1 MVTWCKKP
9 YVLPYLIDV
18 ASAEMAAEISLRL
31 ATLPMV
37 YNVAVTET
45 EYEEDPEMKQR
56 IWKACERADERVQDV
71 RGSVRVSGGREV
83 NGANARARYK
93 GVI

>member
-1 MVTWCKKP
+1 MKCYMVTWCKKP

-56 IWKACERADERVQDV
+56 IWKRVNERM
-71 RGSVRVSGGREV
+71 RE
-83 NGANARARYK
+83 YK
-93 GVI
+93 MYEEAFAFQEAVK